1 MDNQQTSSTPSNST
15 VFSTKSKHEV
25 AEKTVAH
32 LLDDKAAMDDW
43 KNNIEKIRQ
52 KESDG
57 TTKQAS

>member
-1 MDNQQTSSTPSNST
+1 MDNQQTSSIPFRSSIL
-15 VFSTKSKHEV
+15 STKSKQDV
-25 AEKTVAH
+25 AERTVAN

-57 TTKQAS
+57 ATKHTS

>member
-1 MDNQQTSSTPSNST
+1 MDNQRTSNTPSRST
-15 VFSTKSKHEV
+15 IFSAKSEQEV
-25 AEKTVAH
+25 AKKTVAH

-57 TTKQAS
+57 VTKQTS